1 LPNDEHGLHLRRTD
15 GFPLRET
22 LVSVDVASRAN
33 SSPQLAANGVG
44 KNWARDYNLGVK
56 PVARV
61 ASPPLKPLLVFDGD
75 CNFCAFWVRRWQR
88 ATGSHVE
95 YQPFQDPRIAAQ
107 FPELACG
114 QFEGAVQ
121 LILPDGAV
129 HSGADAVFRAL
140 AGNPHEVWLQELYEH
155 SPVFAAVCE
164 VGYRF
169 VARNR
174 RFFSAVT
181 QLFWGRQVEPPAHKL
196 VRWIFL
202 RAVGINYLF
211 AFLSLSSQI
220 IGLVGHDGIA
230 PAENLLKLANQ
241 QATANKIGLDRY
253 HLVPTL
259 CWYNTSDGFL
269 KFQCAAGI
277 ALAGLVIAG
286 IAPAPCL
293 FLLWLIYLSLTT
305 VCGVFLGFQWDNL
318 LLETGLLAIFFAPLQ
333 IRPRRPSSEAPP
345 SRTVLW
351 LLRWLV
357 FRLMFESGCVK
368 LMSRDL
374 TWRHLTA
381 LNFHFETQPLPTWIG
396 WYAHQMPA
404 WLLRA
409 STAVMFGIELA
420 VPFLIFLPRRLR
432 HCAAAAFA
440 ALQVLI
446 LLTGNYCFFNW
457 LTLALCLPLLDD
469 ALLHRFLPACWRTKP
484 PVLRRDSWARWPVQV
499 TLALAVIVACASLV
513 QLFATFHVLLRHPD
527 PAYAVFRWV
536 QPLRSFNN
544 YGLFAVMTTTRLE
557 IVVEGSNDGESW
569 SAYEFKY
576 KPGDLQR
583 RPGFV
588 APHQPRLDWQMW
600 FAALGDYRQ
609 NPWFVNFCIR
619 LLQGSPEV
627 TALLERNPFPKAP
640 PRFIRAELYEYHFTD
655 AATRRRSGE
664 WWRRELKG
672 IYLPPFSLEVSSPP
686 PAS

>member
-1 LPNDEHGLHLRRTD
+1 MDDRHLRTD
-15 GFPLRET
+15 PTGH
-22 LVSVDVASRAN
+22 
-33 SSPQLAANGVG
+33 
-44 KNWARDYNLGVK
+44 ARLTQYLLG
-56 PVARV
+56 
-61 ASPPLKPLLVFDGD
+61 
-75 CNFCAFWVRRWQR
+75 
-88 ATGSHVE
+88 
-95 YQPFQDPRIAAQ
+95 
-107 FPELACG
+107 ELAEEDC
-114 QFEGAVQ
+114 
-121 LILPDGAV
+121 
-129 HSGADAVFRAL
+129 
-140 AGNPHEVWLQELYEH
+140 
-155 SPVFAAVCE
+155 
-164 VGYRF
+164 
-169 VARNR
+169 
-174 RFFSAVT
+174 
-181 QLFWGRQVEPPAHKL
+181 
-196 VRWIFL
+196 
-202 RAVGINYLF
+202 
-211 AFLSLSSQI
+211 
-220 IGLVGHDGIA
+220 
-230 PAENLLKLANQ
+230 LKLEQECFEDDRLFEQLEAVEAELTDDYVRGVLRGREREEFEKRMLRTSGGVAEIEFSRRITGYGSRQ
-241 QATANKIGLDRY
+241 PARRSLLGSFKVRIGD
-253 HLVPTL
+253 
-259 CWYNTSDGFL
+259 
-269 KFQCAAGI
+269 
-277 ALAGLVIAG
+277 
-286 IAPAPCL
+286 
-293 FLLWLIYLSLTT
+293 
-305 VCGVFLGFQWDNL
+305 
-318 LLETGLLAIFFAPLQ
+318 
-333 IRPRRPSSEAPP
+333 
-345 SRTVLW
+345 
-351 LLRWLV
+351 
-357 FRLMFESGCVK
+357 
-368 LMSRDL
+368 
-374 TWRHLTA
+374 
-381 LNFHFETQPLPTWIG
+381 
-396 WYAHQMPA
+396 YASPA